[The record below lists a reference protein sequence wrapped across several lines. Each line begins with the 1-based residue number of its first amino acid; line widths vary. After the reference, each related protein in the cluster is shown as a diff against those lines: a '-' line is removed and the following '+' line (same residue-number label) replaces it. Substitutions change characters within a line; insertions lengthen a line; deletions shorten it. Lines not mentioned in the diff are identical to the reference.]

1 MHEILMRQLISMKK
15 LKVQEIKKREKL
27 KIQEILMKQS
37 TTRKTKST

>member
-1 MHEILMRQLISMKK
+1 MRQLISMKK

-37 TTRKTKST
+37 NNKKN

>member
-1 MHEILMRQLISMKK
+1 MRQLISMKK